1 MGIRSKLRF
10 LGSIDLFKYIYFN
23 KFCRNIKGI
32 HKIIPYKGTRISIA
46 KSAEIILNADLI
58 LNDCRIKG
66 SKEECLILLRDNAKW
81 TVDGTVQL
89 YYGTTIQ
96 IHKNAELSM
105 GEAHMNVGTTI
116 ICANKMTLGQVVNT
130 GRGVFIF
137 DSDHHPIYDGNGS
150 RINES
155 KPVIIGDNVWIG
167 LKSTILKGAFI
178 ESGTVIGAHSL
189 VSGNIPGNCL
199 VATVPARPVM
209 KNIHWER

>member
-58 LNDCRIKG
+58 LNDCRIKW

-178 ESGTVIGAHSL
+178 ESGAVIGAHSL